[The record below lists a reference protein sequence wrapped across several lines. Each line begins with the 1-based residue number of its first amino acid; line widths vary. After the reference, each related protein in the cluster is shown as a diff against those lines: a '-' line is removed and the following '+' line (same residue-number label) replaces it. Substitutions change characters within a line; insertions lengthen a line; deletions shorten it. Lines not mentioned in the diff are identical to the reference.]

1 MPKKGW
7 WGENMRQLRAL
18 IKKEFLQI
26 RRDPRTL
33 GIILFA
39 PVVMLILYGY
49 AVNFDIRHIAVVV
62 YDEDSS
68 QHSRKFVK
76 GFSTSEYFDL
86 LGYSDNPDALINYL
100 DSGKAQA
107 FLWIPAGFGRK
118 SAAEES
124 SEIFLGIDGSDSN
137 TATIALGYF
146 TGFVRAYSSKIVLER
161 LKGKG
166 QDGMVSRMIPFTV
179 TEQVWYNPELVS
191 AHFIVP
197 GLISVLLMM
206 LVPLLTGMAI
216 TGEKERNT
224 FEQLAASPI
233 HPFTLILGKIIPYAI
248 ASFGGVL
255 LIIPAGVFGF
265 EAPLKGS
272 LLVLFLFIIIFLTAA
287 LAMGLT
293 FSTIAKTQQQAML
306 MTMMATL
313 LPGILLSGFVF
324 PIETMPW
331 SLRLISNLI
340 PAKYFLVA
348 LRGIFLKGIGL
359 QILWPQLLS
368 LALFAVFFA
377 TVAAV
382 RFKKRLD

>member
-1 MPKKGW
+1 
-7 WGENMRQLRAL
+7 MRQLRAL

-33 GIILFA
+33 GIILFM

-49 AVNFDIRHIAVVV
+49 AINFDIRHIGVVV

-68 QHSRKFVK
+68 MQSREFVNT
-76 GFSTSEYFDL
+76 FNTSEYFDL
-86 LGYSDNPDALINYL
+86 LGYSDNSATLSKLL
-100 DSGKAQA
+100 DSGRARA
-107 FLWIPAGFGRK
+107 FVWIPAGFGRK
-118 SAAEES
+118 LATGDS
-124 SEIFLGIDGSDSN
+124 SEIFLGIDGADSN

-146 TGFVRAYSSKIVLER
+146 TGFIRSYSAGIILHR
-161 LKGKG
+161 LKESGRESLIKT
-166 QDGMVSRMIPFTV
+166 MTPFTV
-179 TEQVWYNPELVS
+179 REQVWYNPKLIS
-191 AHFIVP
+191 SHFIVP
-197 GLISVLLMM
+197 GLISTLLMM
-206 LVPLLTGMAI
+206 MVSLLTGMAI

-233 HPFTLILGKIIPYAI
+233 HPLILILGKIIPYAI

-265 EAPLKGS
+265 RVPLRGN
-272 LLVLFLFIIIFLTAA
+272 LLVLFLFIIVFLTAA

-293 FSTIAKTQQQAML
+293 FSAIAKTQQQAMM
-306 MTMMATL
+306 MTMTATL
-313 LPGILLSGFVF
+313 LPAILLSGFVF
-324 PIETMPW
+324 PIETMPLV
-331 SLRLISNLI
+331 LRLISNLA

-368 LALFAVFFA
+368 LVLFAGFFA
-377 TVAAV
+377 AVAAI

>member
-1 MPKKGW
+1 MPEQEW
-7 WGENMRQLRAL
+7 RGERVRQLLAI
-18 IKKEFLQI
+18 IKKESIQI

-49 AVNFDIRHIAVVV
+49 AVNFDIRHIGVVV

-68 QHSRKFVK
+68 QQSRELVK
-76 GFSTSEYFDL
+76 EFSSSEYFDL
-86 LGYSDNPDALINYL
+86 LGYSHSSAALIKYL
-100 DSGKAQA
+100 DSGKARA
-107 FLWIPAGFGRK
+107 FVWIPAGFGRK
-118 SAAEES
+118 LAAGGS
-124 SEIFLGIDGSDSN
+124 GDIFLGIDGADSN

-146 TGFVRAYSSKIVLER
+146 TGFIRAYSSKIGLKR
-161 LKGKG
+161 LLVKG
-166 QDGMVSRMIPFTV
+166 QKGIGKKLVPFTV
-179 TEQVWYNPELVS
+179 EEQVWYNPALVS
-191 AHFIVP
+191 THFIVP
-197 GLISVLLMM
+197 GLIAVLLMM
-206 LVPLLTGMAI
+206 LVSLLTGMAI

-233 HPFTLILGKIIPYAI
+233 HPFTLILGKIIPYAV

-265 EAPLKGS
+265 GVPLRGN
-272 LLVLFLFIIIFLTAA
+272 LLDLFLFIIIFLTAA

-306 MTMMATL
+306 LTMTATL
-313 LPGILLSGFVF
+313 LPAILLSGFVF
-324 PIETMPW
+324 PIETMPLP
-331 SLRLISNLI
+331 LRLISNLV
-340 PAKYFLVA
+340 PAKYFLIA

-359 QILWPQLLS
+359 QLLWPQLIS
-368 LALFAVFFA
+368 LVLFAGFFTA
-377 TVAAV
+377 TAAI

>member
-1 MPKKGW
+1 MS
-7 WGENMRQLRAL
+7 ENMRQLRAL

-49 AVNFDIRHIAVVV
+49 AVNFDIRHIGVVV

-68 QHSRKFVK
+68 QHSREFIKA
-76 GFSTSEYFDL
+76 FSTSEYFVL
-86 LGYSDNPDALINYL
+86 LGYSDSPVALSKYL
-100 DSGKAQA
+100 DSGKARA
-107 FLWIPAGFGRK
+107 FLWIPAGFSRK
-118 SAAEES
+118 LAAKES
-124 SEIFLGIDGSDSN
+124 SEIFLGIDGADSN

-146 TGFVRAYSSKIVLER
+146 TGFVRTYSSKIVMER
-161 LKGKG
+161 LNGMG
-166 QDGMVSRMIPFTV
+166 QDGLVSRMVPFAV
-179 TEQVWYNPELVS
+179 QERVWYNPELVS

-265 EAPLKGS
+265 GVPLKGS

-324 PIETMPW
+324 PIETMAWP
-331 SLRLISNLI
+331 LRLISNLI

-368 LALFAVFFA
+368 LALFAGLFA

>member
-1 MPKKGW
+1 
-7 WGENMRQLRAL
+7 MRQLWAL

-39 PVVMLILYGY
+39 PVLMLILYGY
-49 AVNFDIRHIAVVV
+49 AVNFDIRHIGVVV
-62 YDEDSS
+62 YDQDSS
-68 QHSRKFVK
+68 RQSREFVK
-76 GFSTSEYFDL
+76 SFSSSEYFDL
-86 LGYSDNPDALINYL
+86 LGYCSNEADLIKLL
-100 DSGKAQA
+100 DSGRVLA
-107 FLWIPAGFGRK
+107 FVWIPSGFSRKLTAG
-118 SAAEES
+118 ES
-124 SEIFLGIDGSDSN
+124 SEIFLGIDGADSN
-137 TATIALGYF
+137 TATIALSYF
-146 TGFVRAYSSKIVLER
+146 TGFVRTYSSKIILER
-161 LKGKG
+161 FKGKG
-166 QDGMVSRMIPFTV
+166 QAGPAERMVPFTV
-179 TEQVWYNPELVS
+179 RERVLYNPELVS

-206 LVPLLTGMAI
+206 MVSLLTGMAI

-233 HPFTLILGKIIPYAI
+233 KPLTLILGKIIPYAV

-255 LIIPAGVFGF
+255 LIIPAGIYGFGV
-265 EAPLKGS
+265 PLKGS
-272 LLVLFLFIIIFLTAA
+272 LGVLFLFIILFLNAA

-306 MTMMATL
+306 MTMTATL
-313 LPGILLSGFVF
+313 LPAILLSGFVF
-324 PIETMPW
+324 PIETMP
-331 SLRLISNLI
+331 SLLQLLSNLI

-348 LRGIFLKGIGL
+348 LRGIFLKGVGL

-368 LALFAVFFA
+368 LVLFTGFFA
-377 TVAAV
+377 TVTAF

>member
-1 MPKKGW
+1 
-7 WGENMRQLRAL
+7 MRQLWAL
-18 IKKEFLQI
+18 VKKELLQI

-49 AVNFDIRHIAVVV
+49 AVNFDIRHIGVVV
-62 YDEDSS
+62 YDQDSS
-68 QHSRKFVK
+68 RQSRDLIKA
-76 GFSTSEYFDL
+76 FSSSEYFDL
-86 LGYSDNPDALINYL
+86 LGYSNNAADLIKYL
-100 DSGKAQA
+100 DSGKARA

-118 SAAEES
+118 LTAGDSG
-124 SEIFLGIDGSDSN
+124 EIFLGIDGADSN

-146 TGFVRAYSSKIVLER
+146 TGFTRTYSAGIVLER
-161 LKGKG
+161 LEASG
-166 QDGMVSRMIPFTV
+166 QSTLAQRLVPFTA

-191 AHFIVP
+191 SHFIIP

-206 LVPLLTGMAI
+206 MVSLLTGMAI

-265 EAPLKGS
+265 GVPLKGN

-293 FSTIAKTQQQAML
+293 FSAIAKTQQQAML
-306 MTMMATL
+306 MTMSATL
-313 LPGILLSGFVF
+313 LPAILLSGFVF
-324 PIETMPW
+324 PIETMPLF
-331 SLRLISNLI
+331 LRLISNLI

-359 QILWPQLLS
+359 RILWPQLFS
-368 LALFAVFFA
+368 LLLFAGFFA